1 MSLQLPPSANWYSSA
16 ACDWSGAPGGLVAFT
31 AKNTVRLL
39 DPLTRELRGA
49 LIGHSD
55 RVVSVEFCRMAGTL
69 HLCATAS
76 VDLSVRVWDAN
87 STACLHKLA
96 GGAGGGH
103 AKEVVAAS
111 MSAAA
116 AGVVVSADKTGQVI
130 AWNYLTGA
138 VSKSKPLNTSATCV
152 RCAGPGR
159 AEAAVA
165 YQNGVVVV
173 VDLTAQ
179 PLRRYGW
186 QRGVPCS
193 LLCESIRISKCC

>member
-55 RVVSVEFCRMAGTL
+55 RVVSVEFSRMAGTL

-76 VDLSVRVWDAN
+76 VDLSVLVWDAN

-130 AWNYLTGA
+130 FFFFTLVTGPRRSLSLTLSDTGVYA
-138 VSKSKPLNTSATCV
+138 PQI
-152 RCAGPGR
+152 R
-159 AEAAVA
+159 ARLGTTAHFCE
-165 YQNGVVVV
+165 VVV
-173 VDLTAQ
+173 LG
-179 PLRRYGW
+179 R
-186 QRGVPCS
+186 
-193 LLCESIRISKCC
+193 